1 MGLQATDAVSLAE
14 FISAYS
20 FIFDDDE
27 VDGSQSAG
35 AYRDKVWRDAPRPVS
50 VPRRLDGM
58 LPTIA
63 YLASEEAR
71 SGMWQGTDDECASLL
86 RKLAV
91 GRTSEQIRALQGF
104 FSAWSKC
111 EKVMGDIPSSGSSS
125 CFALLAMIPKS

>member
-1 MGLQATDAVSLAE
+1 M
-14 FISAYS
+14 
-20 FIFDDDE
+20 
-27 VDGSQSAG
+27 
-35 AYRDKVWRDAPRPVS
+35 
-50 VPRRLDGM
+50 PRRLDGM

-111 EKVMGDIPSSGSSS
+111 EKVMGDIPSSGLKQ
-125 CFALLAMIPKS
+125 LLCAAGYDPKT